1 MITKSF
7 ILNTEHIAAFTENY
21 NKLIQ
26 CGQYQYIN
34 ESMSLS
40 KAIEELVTKINTV
53 TENFA
58 FCFEVGTA
66 IVYHNNIS
74 KIAILRHGHRRKVTI
89 VAESDFWDTIPADI
103 EDHNLSKL
111 LVKKGF
117 IDKSSVKTQNLDFTI
132 SAVTSNWN
140 F

>member
-1 MITKSF
+1 MITRSF

-26 CGQYQYIN
+26 SGQYQYIN
-34 ESMSLS
+34 ESMPLS
-40 KAIEELVTKINTV
+40 QAIEELIAKISSV

-66 IVYHNNIS
+66 IVYHS
-74 KIAILRHGHRRKVTI
+74 SAAKIAILRHGHRRKVTI
-89 VAESDFWDTIPADI
+89 VAESSFWDTIPTDI

-117 IDKSSVKTQNLDFTI
+117 IDKSSVKTQNLDFNLV
-132 SAVTSNWN
+132 SVTSNWN
-140 F
+140 L